1 MNTTC
6 QKCGKPVYF
15 AERKTSLGK
24 NWHPNC
30 LRCKECGK
38 VLSAGQHAEHDGTP
52 YCHKP
57 CYAALFGPRMMGYG
71 YASPANFKKSAGL
84 ENITGNIYNGHNGG
98 SPVMVYEFGNNN
110 TCNNNIKLTPVA
122 RRAPAGTNIYS
133 SKAPPTNKKL
143 PTNSISSKQQ
153 EILKK
158 IKSYNEYY
166 HEKGKKRQSVSATTE
181 NSNLVIRGPLR
192 ILWGV
197 KKPIRFQHCDE
208 VPSEAP
214 TINYRHSCMPGSDV
228 QVPTDIKP
236 FNESTTSPLRKI
248 TIDDS
253 MVQSPTEI
261 EGVVMRRR
269 PVKKFNTVAYRG
281 DKRPD
286 KWKRAS
292 INGHLYSYETCVF
305 TPSLGSSTSVTVD
318 STNTTPEVIKALLDK
333 FKVENKAAE
342 YALYIVDEENSERI
356 LRNTDIPLL
365 ERITLGP
372 DEVSGAKLL
381 LRDRVERKQSL
392 LDTPVFEEEPL
403 VEEESK
409 EQSDP
414 VKLPDEIETLI
425 AIPEPVLRGIL
436 LKFGQDEEEDVVKL
450 KYRFQLARKRI
461 KEHMKHLSEK
471 T

>member
-1 MNTTC
+1 MNNTC

-30 LRCKECGK
+30 LRCEECGK
-38 VLSAGQHAEHDGTP
+38 ILSAGQHAEHDRKP

-57 CYAALFGPRMMGYG
+57 CYAALFGPQMMGYG
-71 YASPANFKKSAGL
+71 YASPANFTKSAQL
-84 ENITGNIYNGHNGG
+84 ENITGSIYNGHDGG
-98 SPVMVYEFGNNN
+98 SPVMVYEFGNSKNDIQITPLSKRTHVN
-110 TCNNNIKLTPVA
+110 KIDRPKSQPPMKLKTIP
-122 RRAPAGTNIYS
+122 
-133 SKAPPTNKKL
+133 SKE
-143 PTNSISSKQQ
+143 Q
-153 EILKK
+153 EVLNK
-158 IKSYNEYY
+158 IKTYNEFYQ
-166 HEKGKKRQSVSATTE
+166 EKGKKRQSVSASTD
-181 NSNLVIRGPLR
+181 NNNLVIRGPVT

-197 KKPIRFQHCDE
+197 KKPIRFQHCDD
-208 VPSEAP
+208 VPPERP
-214 TINYRHSCMPGSDV
+214 PVNHRHSFMPESDV
-228 QVPTDIKP
+228 KIPSDMKAIR
-236 FNESTTSPLRKI
+236 ESTSSPLRKI

-261 EGVVMRRR
+261 EGVTMRRR

-281 DKRPD
+281 DKRPE

-292 INGHLYSYETCVF
+292 INGHIYSYETCVF

-318 STNTTPEVIKALLDK
+318 STTTTPKVIKALLDK
-333 FKVENKAAE
+333 FKVENSPNE

-356 LRNTDIPLL
+356 LRDTDIPLL
-365 ERITLGP
+365 ERISLGP

-392 LDTPVFEEEPL
+392 LDTPIFE
-403 VEEESK
+403 VSQAEEESK
-409 EQSDP
+409 DQEDF

-425 AIPEPVLRGIL
+425 ALPEPVLRGIL
-436 LKFGQDEEEDVVKL
+436 SKFKQDEEDDVHQL
-450 KYRFQLARKRI
+450 KSRFELARRRL
-461 KEHMKHLSEK
+461 KEQMKSLSEK

>member
-1 MNTTC
+1 MNTC

-30 LRCKECGK
+30 LKCEECGK
-38 VLSAGQHAEHDGTP
+38 ILSAGLHAEHNGIP

-71 YASPANFKKSAGL
+71 YASPANFRKSAEL
-84 ENITGNIYNGHNGG
+84 ENITGNIYNGHDGG
-98 SPVMVYEFGNNN
+98 SPVMVYEYGNNN
-110 TCNNNIKLTPVA
+110 TVKLTPTSKKNSV
-122 RRAPAGTNIYS
+122 GTNIYS
-133 SKAPPTNKKL
+133 SQSTSQNESLPKKD
-143 PTNSISSKQQ
+143 PAVKRQ

-158 IKSYNEYY
+158 IKYYNEYY
-166 HEKGKKRQSVSATTE
+166 HGKGKKRQSVTDISD
-181 NSNLVIRGPLR
+181 NSGNVVISGPLR

-197 KKPIRFQHCDE
+197 KKPIRFRHCDE
-208 VPSEAP
+208 VPPESP
-214 TINYRHSCMPGSDV
+214 TINYRHSCMPGSDIKI
-228 QVPTDIKP
+228 PADIRP
-236 FNESTTSPLRKI
+236 SVESTTSPLRKV

-253 MVQSPTEI
+253 MVKSPYEI

-281 DKRPD
+281 DQRPD

-292 INGHLYSYETCVF
+292 INGHIYSYETCVF

-318 STNTTPEVIKALLDK
+318 STNTTPQVIKALLDK
-333 FKVENKAAE
+333 FKVENKPQE

-356 LRNTDIPLL
+356 LRDNDIPLL
-365 ERITLGP
+365 ERISLGP
-372 DEVSGAKLL
+372 EEESGAKLL
-381 LRDRVERKQSL
+381 LRDRMERKQSL
-392 LDTPVFEEEPL
+392 LDRPVFEEQHS
-403 VEEESK
+403 EEECK

-414 VKLPDEIETLI
+414 VKLRDEVETLV
-425 AIPEPVLRGIL
+425 ALPEPVLRGIL
-436 LKFGQDEEEDVVKL
+436 LKYKQDEQDDINKL
-450 KYRFQLARKRI
+450 KSRFEITRKRLR
-461 KEHMKHLSEK
+461 EQMRLLEK